1 MIKRF
6 KQHIESQFNGL
17 KQTSVLLAISGDVDF
32 EMAHCNFK
40 LRGSESDADAVFVE
54 KLAEALQVKLHLQN
68 FNTEAYAKDQK
79 VSIQMAARELRY
91 HWFEELC
98 KKNGLAYIATAHH
111 AKDDLETFLIN
122 LSRGSGIDGLTGIT
136 AHNEQ
141 LIRPLLPFSREE
153 ILAYAEANEIKWR
166 EDSSNASDKYL
177 RNHLR
182 HHAIPAIIEA
192 APQFLNQFQKSQ
204 KHLKEVALLLE
215 DYTAMLFSQIVN
227 QSFKGYELNI
237 QKLKQTPNT
246 KAVLYQLL
254 KDFEFT
260 AWDDIYDLLDAESGK
275 YVFTKNH
282 RLIKDREVLL
292 LTEHKKTHKVV
303 LWNEQEASLV
313 LDNLKIKKETV
324 DQFSKTTAT
333 EAIFDSDQLEFPL
346 KLRKWEEGDW
356 FYPFGLKGK
365 KKLSKF
371 FKDLKYSTLDKESVW
386 LLCNDQDIIWVVGA
400 RTDDRYKVTPNTSQ
414 FLKIT
419 AYYD

>member
-1 MIKRF
+1 
-6 KQHIESQFNGL
+6 
-17 KQTSVLLAISGDVDF
+17 
-32 EMAHCNFK
+32 
-40 LRGSESDADAVFVE
+40 
-54 KLAEALQVKLHLQN
+54 
-68 FNTEAYAKDQK
+68 
-79 VSIQMAARELRY
+79 
-91 HWFEELC
+91 
-98 KKNGLAYIATAHH
+98 
-111 AKDDLETFLIN
+111 
-122 LSRGSGIDGLTGIT
+122 
-136 AHNEQ
+136 
-141 LIRPLLPFSREE
+141 
-153 ILAYAEANEIKWR
+153 
-166 EDSSNASDKYL
+166 
-177 RNHLR
+177 
-182 HHAIPAIIEA
+182 
-192 APQFLNQFQKSQ
+192 
-204 KHLKEVALLLE
+204 
-215 DYTAMLFSQIVN
+215 MLFSQIVN

-260 AWDDIYDLLDAESGK
+260 AWDDIYDLLDAEPGK
-275 YVFTKNH
+275 YVSAKNH

-292 LTEHKKTHKVV
+292 LTEHKKTHEVV
-303 LWNEQEASLV
+303 LWNEEDANLV
-313 LDNLKIKKETV
+313 LDNLKIKKEAV

-333 EAIFDSDQLEFPL
+333 EAIFDKDQLDFPL